1 MKLQL
6 YPNIFTQFLSPNT
19 DNRKNNTANNFK
31 IVENVFDLTR
41 KDFDLTSILTLPEED
56 LNEVLKMITSL
67 IRKNIVGFEILEYRE
82 KPYKAYAE
90 SAVFPEISS
99 LEPYKRKL
107 DFSV

>member
-6 YPNIFTQFLSPNT
+6 FPNIYTQFLSPDTN
-19 DNRKNNTANNFK
+19 NRKNNTVNNFR

-41 KDFDLTSILTLPEED
+41 KDFNLTSILNLPEED

-67 IRKNIVGFEILEYRE
+67 IRKNVVGFEILEYRE

-90 SAVFPEISS
+90 SAVFPEISG

-107 DFSV
+107 DFFV